1 MQYLSSLMSRYTP
14 LPPTDE
20 LLLLLPTLSFVE
32 LGWLAWAPLFS
43 SNASLDSVSH
53 LSPSSDV
60 YVRILLI
67 ILVAKYLCSN
77 INQLPHLHPCLA
89 VPEPGNDFLELDIIA
104 KIWST
109 TYLALTDD
117 GGEDLTAR
125 LQMLYII
132 NIDKKKMSKYRKQTL
147 NWAEAIISFWRWD
160 EVICR
165 SSGWF
170 WLWLLLWFWLQI
182 LLWLQFWRLLYYW
195 TWASS
200 GRQRRRFSLYS
211 WNFYFNHLHVTSIT
225 ANSWGVFSTRSI
237 STFLIW
243 PSWQWEYSMQP
254 SIMSTKFRKLA
265 EFLGKIYLDTI
276 SPPPFQSLHGKHWH
290 LTVLTPHCPSLHH
303 PLQDLQSQHKKD
315 SDPSTLQ
322 NITLSFIRFTNFQPP
337 WAWTSWSCL
346 TCTWIGSLLPKVLN
360 HQNNMA

>member
-1 MQYLSSLMSRYTP
+1 
-14 LPPTDE
+14 
-20 LLLLLPTLSFVE
+20 
-32 LGWLAWAPLFS
+32 
-43 SNASLDSVSH
+43 
-53 LSPSSDV
+53 
-60 YVRILLI
+60 
-67 ILVAKYLCSN
+67 
-77 INQLPHLHPCLA
+77 
-89 VPEPGNDFLELDIIA
+89 
-104 KIWST
+104 
-109 TYLALTDD
+109 
-117 GGEDLTAR
+117 
-125 LQMLYII
+125 
-132 NIDKKKMSKYRKQTL
+132 MSKYRKQTL

-243 PSWQWEYSMQP
+243 PSWQWESSMQP

-315 SDPSTLQ
+315 SDTSTLQ

-346 TCTWIGSLLPKVLN
+346 TCTWIGSLLHPKFWTIKTIWHRFLDLFVLSQLWRLWVCFCLIQLVVGLHGSYWYDKETQVWRGQLPPSTN
-360 HQNNMA
+360 LEPSWKNL